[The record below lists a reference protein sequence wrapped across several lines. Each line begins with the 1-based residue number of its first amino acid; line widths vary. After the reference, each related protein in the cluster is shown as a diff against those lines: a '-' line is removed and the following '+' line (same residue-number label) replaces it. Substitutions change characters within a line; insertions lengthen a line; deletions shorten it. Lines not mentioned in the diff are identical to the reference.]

1 MSVLQR
7 FKSVPIAHDV
17 FRLDGLPEGAR
28 TAPLDTIT
36 LGWEERAKTRA
47 RRRSDGGVEFATA
60 LKRATVLREDDCFVL
75 PRLVV
80 RVVERREPVFVI
92 EPRMPGEWG
101 RFAYHLGN
109 SHQSIMVTDT
119 ALVCADVPGARQ
131 VLEYHGIPYARDERP
146 FTPLTLNP
154 GHVPLEPA

>member
-7 FKSVPIAHDV
+7 FKSVPVAHDV
-17 FRLDGLPEGAR
+17 FRLDLLPAGAR

-36 LGWEERAKTRA
+36 LGWEERVKTRA

-60 LKRATVLREDDCFVL
+60 LKRATILREDDCFVL
-75 PRLVV
+75 PQLVV
-80 RVVERREPVFVI
+80 RVVERHEPVFVI
-92 EPRMPGEWG
+92 EPLTPSEWG

-109 SHQSIMVTDT
+109 SHQSIMLTDT
-119 ALVCADVPGARQ
+119 ALVCADLPGARQ
-131 VLEYHGIPYARDERP
+131 VLEYHRIPYTRAERP

-154 GHVPLEPA
+154 GHVPLERA